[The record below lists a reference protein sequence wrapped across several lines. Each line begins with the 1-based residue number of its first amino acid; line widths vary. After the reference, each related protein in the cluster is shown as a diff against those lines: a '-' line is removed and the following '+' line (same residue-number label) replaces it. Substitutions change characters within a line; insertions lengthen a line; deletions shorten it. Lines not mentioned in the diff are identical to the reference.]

1 MVDMMLLKGRELIGA
16 QQLCIPCVYKPAQQL
31 CMSLLSKRSLVTT
44 TMLDGSMLHVHKKAE
59 SHN

>member
-16 QQLCIPCVYKPAQQL
+16 QQLCIPCVYKPAQLL
-31 CMSLLSKRSLVTT
+31 CMSLFSKRSLVT